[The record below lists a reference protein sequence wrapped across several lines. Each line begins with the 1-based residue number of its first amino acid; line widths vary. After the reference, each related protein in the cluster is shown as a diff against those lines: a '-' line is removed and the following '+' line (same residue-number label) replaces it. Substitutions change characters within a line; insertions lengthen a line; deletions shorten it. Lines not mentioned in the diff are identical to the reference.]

1 MTDWRQGF
9 KGTDV
14 NTESRVQNRKPR
26 LLKMLVIV
34 GLLLLCVIPL
44 TVGLGVGLAKRHS
57 HRSTPETPH
66 DSEALGRPSLW
77 APQVGVSW
85 QIVLSQSVKVDAGST
100 MITPNVDVYV
110 LDLFD
115 TKRETIDRL
124 RRVGK
129 NVVCYFSAGSWED
142 WREDASDY
150 HTADLGNNLDGWA
163 GERWVNVSAESVRS
177 VMRNRIKLA
186 AEKGCDGIDPDN
198 VDGYE
203 NNNGLRLSSQDA
215 VNFVKFLADEARKY
229 NIATGLKNAGYIIHK
244 VLDSVHFSV
253 NEQCV
258 EFSECKTFAPF
269 IKAGKPVFHIE
280 YPEGAPSVSS
290 SERTQIC
297 SATGAATGT
306 DKFSTVLKKM
316 NLDGWVQY
324 CTGQSVT
331 TPTA

>member
-1 MTDWRQGF
+1 MGTALYEVTQRPFTQLPVTTVYDNSAFFHTNKKQQSPNMTDWRQGF

-129 NVVCYFSAGSWED
+129 KVVCYFSAGSWED

-177 VMRNRIKLA
+177 VMRNRSKLA

-198 VDGYE
+198 VDGYVS
-203 NNNGLRLSSQDA
+203 NGKAQMHCSSYD
-215 VNFVKFLADEARKY
+215 
-229 NIATGLKNAGYIIHK
+229 
-244 VLDSVHFSV
+244 
-253 NEQCV
+253 
-258 EFSECKTFAPF
+258 
-269 IKAGKPVFHIE
+269 
-280 YPEGAPSVSS
+280 
-290 SERTQIC
+290 
-297 SATGAATGT
+297 
-306 DKFSTVLKKM
+306 
-316 NLDGWVQY
+316 
-324 CTGQSVT
+324 
-331 TPTA
+331 